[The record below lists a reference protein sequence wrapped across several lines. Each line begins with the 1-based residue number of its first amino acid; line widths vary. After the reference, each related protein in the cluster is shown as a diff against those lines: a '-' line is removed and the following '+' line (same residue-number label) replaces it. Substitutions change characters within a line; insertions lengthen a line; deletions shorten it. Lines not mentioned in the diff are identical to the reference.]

1 MNTTMCYTYTDASG
15 YTRTGTIVL
24 AGLLDAGDEQVVRA
38 ACELGRRFIPHQVGL
53 RDLQGEGGRFFPNDH
68 VWHELGDAAFTA
80 TTGLAGDLSADEL
93 VRRFQRVRWDA
104 TAAAQW
110 LGLPGAQVPVPVSLD
125 ALDEDGLAAEL
136 DRVRAA
142 RRRLDLEAAAIAA
155 RQVAVRL
162 RYADGWLLR
171 LTIGTREGE
180 TVRAQLLGQDRIGC
194 RTAVSLP
201 ADLDLSPLRAVSSDG
216 VALIDLRSG
225 AFIDPD
231 SSPLLAGLR
240 AHHSTAPIVRMAG

>member
-1 MNTTMCYTYTDASG
+1 M
-15 YTRTGTIVL
+15 
-24 AGLLDAGDEQVVRA
+24 
-38 ACELGRRFIPHQVGL
+38 
-53 RDLQGEGGRFFPNDH
+53 
-68 VWHELGDAAFTA
+68 
-80 TTGLAGDLSADEL
+80 
-93 VRRFQRVRWDA
+93 
-104 TAAAQW
+104 
-110 LGLPGAQVPVPVSLD
+110 SLD

-180 TVRAQLLGQDRIGC
+180 AVRAQLLGQDRIGC
-194 RTAVSLP
+194 RTPVSLP

-240 AHHSTAPIVRMAG
+240 AHHSTAPIVRMVG